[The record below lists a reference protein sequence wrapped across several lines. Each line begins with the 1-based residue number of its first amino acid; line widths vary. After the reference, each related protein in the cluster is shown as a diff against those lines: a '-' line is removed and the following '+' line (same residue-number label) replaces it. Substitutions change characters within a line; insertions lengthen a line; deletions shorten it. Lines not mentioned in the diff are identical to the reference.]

1 MLCILLWCLYLCN
14 ELRAV
19 FFSLEAVSFLPRG
32 SRTILKQGRF
42 IQMSYP
48 RWLAYCLMRLARL
61 SIAVALLYAGVLW
74 LAGTTSITD
83 LILNAVALSA
93 TLQVDEMI
101 FAALMPKKIQIN
113 IQEMGFGGPRDQS
126 CPHWERTAACVPAP
140 SAAYGAVLRGN
151 ARSQFESVV
160 LLLLITGLMLCPYFS
175 LVAPLAQDM
184 LEVKRHPDAAY
195 AITALLVAVILLSG
209 LLGLVIRCQLERTP
223 SQLLTERFDVQR
235 LVEELPLG
243 HADGAYCAGNQD
255 FVVGGNN
262 MQKITVGF
270 KTKPFNI
277 SEENSLSQFAVEDW
291 IWRQDE
297 TVSNYILFKK
307 EPSSSRELG
316 EFDQQLS
323 MPLSTLASFE
333 NTCEDWDA
341 TFLKGGTTES
351 WQDVRGVTRRA
362 LTVTI
367 VVFICI
373 IVVAC
378 IIAIVAVTRYQSG
391 IPCAPTPR
399 NIREPREFHTDQNV
413 LRLVEELPFGQGDGA
428 STCAICL
435 DQLERHEQ
443 YRTHWFSTAFSLNM
457 DLDSNCSEMRQHCDR
472 EDAGLLRYTCGH
484 TCGCA
489 YPYGNPWFRVTDSGC
504 SDACKDAAEDYAAT
518 QICEEPPPPPRS
530 SASSGPGADRLS
542 AALSGRT
549 GVERGAGRASA
560 GQRVMACDPFLQSAF
575 CEGSYV
581 YRPLALLCPVSCGCT
596 VSDPMPSYCPRS
608 CKGCADG
615 EDRRAPAWVDEADSG
630 QVTNC
635 AQAAAV
641 GLCEAYPAEALQLC
655 AETCDL
661 CHLLPGGARRL
672 DSSRIAA
679 VLQELDARARH
690 GGSGFLG
697 TWTTEVKL

>member
-1 MLCILLWCLYLCN
+1 MAKAWRRSVAHDHRHMDLAQTSLASRVCNGDGKLILSTDQASLLTQINAFVGLGHEDFELPWLQPGILLCMLCILLWCLYLCN

-113 IQEMGFGGPRDQS
+113 IQDLEAIKVKYS
-126 CPHWERTAACVPAP
+126 
-140 SAAYGAVLRGN
+140 N

-160 LLLLITGLMLCPYFS
+160 LLLLITGLMLWPYFS

-184 LEVKRHPDAAY
+184 LEVKR
-195 AITALLVAVILLSG
+195 
-209 LLGLVIRCQLERTP
+209 Q
-223 SQLLTERFDVQR
+223 
-235 LVEELPLG
+235 
-243 HADGAYCAGNQD
+243 YCAGNQD

-307 EPSSSRELG
+307 ELG

-351 WQDVRGVTRRA
+351 WQ
-362 LTVTI
+362 
-367 VVFICI
+367 
-373 IVVAC
+373 
-378 IIAIVAVTRYQSG
+378 
-391 IPCAPTPR
+391 
-399 NIREPREFHTDQNV
+399 
-413 LRLVEELPFGQGDGA
+413 
-428 STCAICL
+428 
-435 DQLERHEQ
+435 EQ

-518 QICEEPPPPPRS
+518 QICEDQNVTSQPLQDVWMTFWWYYLFMITYGVGLAHPNDLANNNQYADLYWRS
-530 SASSGPGADRLS
+530 LNMTELGC
-542 AALSGRT
+542 
-549 GVERGAGRASA
+549 AGFL
-560 GQRVMACDPFLQSAF
+560 RVGWGEDPFLQSAF

-615 EDRRAPAWVDEADSG
+615 EEFPPQG

-679 VLQELDARARH
+679 VLQELDARAR
-690 GGSGFLG
+690 GG
-697 TWTTEVKL
+697 V